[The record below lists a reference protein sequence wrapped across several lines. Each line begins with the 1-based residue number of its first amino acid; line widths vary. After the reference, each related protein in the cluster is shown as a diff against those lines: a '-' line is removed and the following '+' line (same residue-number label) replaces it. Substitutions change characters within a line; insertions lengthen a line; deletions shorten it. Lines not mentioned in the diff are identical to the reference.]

1 MSKPGI
7 KKNPDGTFTIVGGQ
21 ERTLTQQQAD
31 YEDLL
36 KSSEMLPGESGFRA
50 RELLRTNPSISGGLL
65 SGLVKNGAVPN
76 NQLVNSL
83 VEIDKLTQAE
93 RAKNAFLESQRLA
106 NEKFEKTV
114 RGKVWKSLKGFT
126 RGTITLLEVP
136 FDLAGAG
143 LRSTKEDLDAAIR
156 GDINFF
162 TRQPTDPT
170 KTRKDLGLTDGA
182 DDVLS
187 QVKAYQAIKQWR
199 KEGRIDVGSG
209 FTVDESFGVGFAA
222 RNAQMKMAKVRVKL
236 ADGRFYD
243 RPYSYFDPIIE
254 FIPGIE
260 PDTGIGSV
268 VSAVGD
274 IFAMLKLDPSL
285 AYSKVKRT
293 RESLAQ
299 AQRTASGMTAAN
311 IARDLALKDAELTEL
326 AKLTEESVEAFKA
339 ATGLQKIKAGKE
351 MDEALAKQL
360 KLADDMDKM
369 SWNPEAIAAFLSGKA
384 SSAAIDTLA
393 NMDNWED
400 VYAIGKKAG
409 KRGGFNV
416 EQSKAI
422 AAAGSREEVLAAI
435 APYIADGKVVANV
448 LETGTRVGSTVRD
461 IADSVITTGFK
472 TKINS
477 VTGLAARGIAKLP
490 YIDKVAKTL
499 SVIQNGASKAKTSL
513 TRGYNTVVPG
523 GTMIHSADK
532 DGLID
537 AIYGF
542 GRATNVPEDVI
553 SKLVTEV
560 AYSDNASEIGY
571 IASARLFD
579 EIFKANLGKKG
590 IDEETLRA
598 ATRVFQNGNAKMGR
612 YWAERHAQGAKL
624 DYVIAGDKTVTIRGP
639 HLESEYLNNVV
650 FLPPAK
656 DILEIISFVGRSGK
670 VGKEAVRA
678 LDVATNTVWKRMVL
692 IRPAY
697 IIRNIA
703 EMQIRVMGTGHVSF
717 FNNPVVALGMWL
729 GRSESASAW
738 RRLIDRLDPYRNTI
752 AGTNFKLAS
761 AEEEFAAE
769 VLAHDAANSYI
780 QSQAIR
786 GVSSMDRD
794 TNIAMRLSGF
804 DTIEFG
810 HESGR
815 WWEGLASE
823 IRILSN
829 SVAGRVVARTTKGN
843 EQAGV
848 DFILRGGG
856 KEQWDEFTRL
866 QKPEIR
872 DWLRT
877 DEGAMTYLFTGKN
890 KKGELTSV
898 RARVDEASGRGGE
911 ASQAIKNLIAFGKI
925 DADGFAL
932 SVPKGSAG
940 AANSIKNASRV
951 DKTGKTIKDVNQEFA
966 DILRKNFDGKGD
978 WDGLSMN
985 VPVVRFGRKY
995 DREQMGRLAGV
1006 SDAFF
1011 DIAVRFEKASTMG
1024 PEWRQKY
1031 WDAIYDIAI
1040 ALDSEAAASLANV
1053 AKSSLSP
1060 LKSWKGEPIGSQH
1073 KVWGAFKLAKGDGSV
1088 TLAQAHEYAS
1098 TVASRHVRDLFYDA
1112 SRKRLLFHQLRLIAP
1127 FGQAWED
1134 TIKAWGKIALNNP
1147 MEVYKVQKVLNWLTS
1162 PESSALYQLTDAKD
1176 YYDPNQGFLYTDPL
1190 DGQRKFFLPFM
1201 ATGLN
1206 FLSNLALGKSATAGP
1221 YAVSTTPQSLNFAFA
1236 SGSVMP
1242 GVGPGL
1248 SMGLATLDS
1257 YGPNPLKLLTPGLRE
1272 LAYKI
1277 IYPFGEPNFKTG
1289 FLESFLPGNWR
1300 RILAPVMPDEAYA
1313 AAFAPTM
1320 NYLASGGNY
1329 NLDERNDQER
1339 LITDTSTFAKFFT
1352 VMRGIFGA
1360 VSPFQLQFTGITTL
1374 EEGNTLLNTAL
1385 YNDFRQLEVAAA
1397 GDKNKAYNDFF
1408 DTYSPNLVFAIISSS
1423 TGGPTNLFT
1432 YEAIKDDPSIVTD
1445 YGDVYGYA
1453 YPGGGYSVEMYRQQ
1467 QRMGNKVKFKPR
1479 ELMERA
1485 TLIRYYAAKD
1495 TLLARSIGE
1504 GWDSETF
1511 NEANESLRE
1520 SFAGLGLVFKFDTYR
1535 DTRIADQLNRMAV
1548 DPRFEDSDAVAGLR
1562 DYLFLRQKALDD
1574 SGRKSLDNK
1583 ASLPEREWLAGQALE
1598 IIKRNPEFQNMF
1610 YAFFKKELEG

>member
-36 KSSEMLPGESGFRA
+36 KSAEMLPGDSGFRA
-50 RELLRTNPSISGGLL
+50 RELLRTNPSVSGGLL
-65 SGLVKNGAVPN
+65 SSLVENGAIPN
-76 NQLVNSL
+76 NGLVNSL

-126 RGTITLLEVP
+126 RGAITLLEVP

-143 LRSTKEDLDAAIR
+143 LRSTKEDLDAAMR

-170 KTRKDLGLTDGA
+170 KTRKDLGLTDGVE
-182 DDVLS
+182 DVVN

-236 ADGRFYD
+236 DDGRFYD

-274 IFAMLKLDPSL
+274 IFAMLKLDPGL
-285 AYSKVKRT
+285 AYSKVKRA

-422 AAAGSREEVLAAI
+422 AAAGNREEVLAAI

-448 LETGTRVGSTVRD
+448 LETGTRVGSAVRD
-461 IADSVITTGFK
+461 ITDSMITTGFK

-490 YIDKVAKTL
+490 YIDKVAKAV
-499 SVIQNGASKAKTSL
+499 SIAQNGASKAKTSL

-532 DGLID
+532 DGLVD

-579 EIFKANLGKKG
+579 EIFKANLGKTG
-590 IDEETLRA
+590 IDEKTLRE

-624 DYVIAGDKTVTIRGP
+624 DYVVTGDKTVTISGP

-670 VGKEAVRA
+670 LGKEAVRA

-729 GRSESASAW
+729 GRSESTAAW
-738 RRLIDRLDPYRNTI
+738 RRFMDKLDPYRNTI
-752 AGTNFKLAS
+752 MGTNFKLAS

-769 VLAHDAANSYI
+769 VLAHDATNSYI

-794 TNIAMRLSGF
+794 TNIAIRLSGF

-848 DFILRGGG
+848 DFVLRGGG
-856 KEQWDEFTRL
+856 KEQWDDFTRL

-877 DEGAMTYLFTGKN
+877 DEGAMMYLFTGKN

-911 ASQAIKNLIAFGKI
+911 GSQAIKNLIAFGKI

-940 AANSIKNASRV
+940 AANSIKNASSV

-995 DREQMGRLAGV
+995 DREQMSRISGI

-1031 WDAIYDIAI
+1031 WDAIYDISI
-1040 ALDSEAAASLANV
+1040 ALDSEAATKLADV
-1053 AKSSLSP
+1053 AQSSLSP
-1060 LKSWKGEPIGSQH
+1060 LKSWKGEAIGSQH
-1073 KVWGAFKLAKGDGSV
+1073 KVWDAFKLAKGDGNV

-1112 SRKRLLFHQLRLIAP
+1112 SRKRLIFHQLRLIAP

-1190 DGQRKFFLPFM
+1190 DGQRKFFLPF
-1201 ATGLN
+1201 ASTGLN
-1206 FLSNLALGKSATAGP
+1206 FLSNIALGKGATTGP

-1339 LITDTSTFAKFFT
+1339 LITDTSTFAKWFT

-1385 YNDFRQLEVAAA
+1385 YNDFRQLEVASG

-1504 GWDSETF
+1504 DWDSETF

>member
-409 KRGGFNV
+409 KRGGFDV

-670 VGKEAVRA
+670 LGKEAVTA
-678 LDVATNTVWKRMVL
+678 LDFATNTVWKRMVL

-1504 GWDSETF
+1504 DWDSETF

-1520 SFAGLGLVFKFDTYR
+1520 SFSGLGLVFKFDTYR

>member
-187 QVKAYQAIKQWR
+187 QVKAYQVIKQWR

-670 VGKEAVRA
+670 LGKEAVTA
-678 LDVATNTVWKRMVL
+678 LDFATNTVWKRMVL

-1504 GWDSETF
+1504 DWDSETF

-1520 SFAGLGLVFKFDTYR
+1520 SFSGLGLVFKFDTYR